1 MSVNIVDI
9 LRSTNLHTR
18 LSENQHKVDLFKG
31 KLTMGFLGKLF
42 GKKEEQK
49 AASGSVDVAAS
60 AKENSIPPEKVG
72 LDGSFDESGLAKR
85 VAKALDDAGISDSVG
100 LWVAQT
106 GNTVVLKYNPDAE
119 SVLAQA
125 EQVAQGVEG
134 AGSVNTV
141 PNT

>member
-1 MSVNIVDI
+1 
-9 LRSTNLHTR
+9 
-18 LSENQHKVDLFKG
+18 
-31 KLTMGFLGKLF
+31 MGFLGKLF

-60 AKENSIPPEKVG
+60 AQENSIPPEKVG

-141 PNT
+141 PNS

>member
-1 MSVNIVDI
+1 
-9 LRSTNLHTR
+9 
-18 LSENQHKVDLFKG
+18 
-31 KLTMGFLGKLF
+31 MGFLGKLF

-49 AASGSVDVAAS
+49 AASGNVDVAAS
-60 AKENSIPPEKVG
+60 AAENSIPPEKVG

-125 EQVAQGVEG
+125 EQVAQGVDG
-134 AGSVNTV
+134 AGAVNTV
-141 PNT
+141 PNS